1 MKITEHV
8 FDHAAVVCSS
18 RGFVTL
24 WNQYFGEISQEIFQ
38 TLAKLSFTRV
48 SGMYCSSN
56 IKLST
61 KTNNSLDSEWR
72 CRSIGSIAK
81 ASKELAKTQD
91 PYLTSAFDRVNLA
104 PYSSDKRNRIYIDHD
119 AGIIFS
125 YNKNAMS
132 VMSILLDRM
141 REELILGFYSNLET
155 ETYTDFITEAVCDA
169 YKLFKQRTT
178 PLPDSF
184 LAELRSVIHTIAPTS
199 GKFRAFEIVR
209 LGLTSVEIRFVPTF
223 LGVRDIANELRGRSI
238 SGLTLVGT
246 RIIHKTIVVDVK
258 SLTD

>member
-1 MKITEHV
+1 MRITEHLFNHV
-8 FDHAAVVCSS
+8 AVVSSS
-18 RGFVTL
+18 RSFVTL
-24 WNQYFGEISQEIFQ
+24 WDQYFGEISQETFQ

-56 IKLST
+56 IKLVT
-61 KTNNSLDSEWR
+61 KTHNSLDSEWR
-72 CRSIGSIAK
+72 CRSIGSESK
-81 ASKELAKTQD
+81 ASKELAKTQEPYLTEAFNIVNRD
-91 PYLTSAFDRVNLA
+91 PYL
-104 PYSSDKRNRIYIDHD
+104 SDKRNMIYIDHD

-132 VMSILLDRM
+132 AMSILLDRM
-141 REELILGFYSNLET
+141 REELILGFHSNLET
-155 ETYTDFITEAVCDA
+155 ETYTDFITKPVCDA

-184 LAELRSVIHTIAPTS
+184 LAELRSAIHTIAPTS
-199 GKFRAFEIVR
+199 EKFRAFEIVR

-223 LGVRDIANELRGRSI
+223 LGVRDIANELRGRVI
-238 SGLTLVGT
+238 EGLTLVGT
-246 RIIHKTIVVDVK
+246 RILHKTIVVDVK